1 MNGGSYRMTKKP
13 RKPRAP
19 QNLAE
24 LVAQQAVAVEALM
37 KRLSGLD
44 AMLAQG
50 QQERNQLVAD
60 VIMAKGKLEG
70 IKAAQEL
77 TKGASNGRTRES
89 QEEGLPSNPE
99 GGEKARVREDKPS
112 S

>member
-1 MNGGSYRMTKKP
+1 MTKKQ

-24 LVAQQAVAVEALM
+24 LAGQQEAEVQALM

-44 AMLAQG
+44 AMVNQA

-60 VIMAKGKLEG
+60 IIMAKGKLEG

-77 TKGASNGRTRES
+77 TKGASDGRAREP
-89 QEEGLPSNPE
+89 QKAGLPSNPAK
-99 GGEKARVREDKPS
+99 GAQ
-112 S
+112 

>member
-1 MNGGSYRMTKKP
+1 MTKKQ

-24 LVAQQAVAVEALM
+24 LAGQQEAEVEALM

-60 VIMAKGKLEG
+60 IIMAKGKLEG

-77 TKGASNGRTRES
+77 TKGASNGRAREP
-89 QEEGLPSNPE
+89 QKEGLPSDSKGRTE
-99 GGEKARVREDKPS
+99 ARLGQDKPPG
-112 S
+112 